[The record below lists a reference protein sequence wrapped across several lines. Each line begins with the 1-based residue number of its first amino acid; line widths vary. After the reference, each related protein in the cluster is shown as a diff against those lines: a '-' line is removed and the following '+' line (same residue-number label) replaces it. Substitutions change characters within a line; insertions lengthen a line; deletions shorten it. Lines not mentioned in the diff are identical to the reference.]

1 MTKTSASPKEY
12 PALRA
17 FMHGYLHEDYADE
30 YGSAVEAVH
39 EFRSDA
45 DDEEFNNVLNEWRRF
60 IHRAKTQSIQAIQK
74 RIHDELGGGWRP
86 MSNADLQAVTKAFE
100 HPREKETEEEEEEE

>member
-1 MTKTSASPKEY
+1 MKTSAAASKEY

-17 FMHGYLHEDYADE
+17 FMHGYLHEDYVDE

-45 DDEEFNNVLNEWRRF
+45 DDDEFNDVLKEWKHF
-60 IHRAKTQSIQAIQK
+60 LQDAKSQSLSAIQK
-74 RIHDELGGGWRP
+74 KLHDQFGAGWRP
-86 MSNADLQAVTKAFE
+86 TSLSDIQAVTKAFE
-100 HPREKETEEEEEEE
+100 HPRESEHDEEEEDE

>member
-17 FMHGYLHEDYADE
+17 FMHGYLHEDYVDE

-45 DDEEFNNVLNEWRRF
+45 EDDEFNKVLKEWRHF
-60 IHRAKTQSIQAIQK
+60 VQLAKTHSIQSIQK
-74 RIHDELGGGWRP
+74 KIHDELGGGWRP
-86 MSNADLQAVTKAFE
+86 ASLADLQSVTKAFE
-100 HPREKETEEEEEEE
+100 HPREAENEHDEDE

>member
-17 FMHGYLHEDYADE
+17 FMHGYLHEDYVDE

-45 DDEEFNNVLNEWRRF
+45 DDAEFNNVVREWQHF
-60 IHRAKTQSIQAIQK
+60 IQHAKTQSLQAIQK

-86 MSNADLQAVTKAFE
+86 VSMTDLQAVTKAFE
-100 HPREKETEEEEEEE
+100 HPREAEKEEEEDE

>member
-1 MTKTSASPKEY
+1 MTKTSASPKEF

-17 FMHGYLHEDYADE
+17 FMHGYLHEDYVDE

-45 DDEEFNNVLNEWRRF
+45 ADDEFNDVLKEWKQF
-60 IHRAKTQSIQAIQK
+60 FQNAKTQSLSAIQK
-74 RIHDELGGGWRP
+74 KIHDEFGGGWRP
-86 MSNADLQAVTKAFE
+86 ASLADVQAVTHAFE
-100 HPREKETEEEEEEE
+100 HPRETDSEEEEEDE

>member
-1 MTKTSASPKEY
+1 
-12 PALRA
+12 
-17 FMHGYLHEDYADE
+17 MHGYLHQDYVDE

-45 DDEEFNNVLNEWRRF
+45 DDEEFNAVLREWRQF
-60 IHRAKTQSIQAIQK
+60 LQDAKTQPLSVIQK

-86 MSNADLQAVTKAFE
+86 ATMADLQAVSKAFE
-100 HPREKETEEEEEEE
+100 HPRETEESDEEEE